1 MLRLVRRTAAA
12 TTARTYA
19 RMSAP
24 ISLEYTR
31 DRAEDLK
38 ENIAAVQHDVAHAA
52 GAGAKVCT
60 EMRDAQQIAAA
71 CAD

>member
-1 MLRLVRRTAAA
+1 
-12 TTARTYA
+12 
-19 RMSAP
+19 MSAP

-38 ENIAAVQHDVAHAA
+38 ENIAAVQYDVAHAA